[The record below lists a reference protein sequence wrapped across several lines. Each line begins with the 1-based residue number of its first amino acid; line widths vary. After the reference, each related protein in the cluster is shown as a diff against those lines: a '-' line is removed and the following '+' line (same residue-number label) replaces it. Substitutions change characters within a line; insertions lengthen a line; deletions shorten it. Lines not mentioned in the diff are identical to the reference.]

1 MPFALQTHL
10 GRKLQK
16 KNQEYKVKGG
26 KDRMAPEAWALKNS
40 RWELV
45 FGACTGQGCLLQG
58 TLRTIQVQL
67 PKGMETAR
75 AGLQESLSKMELGE
89 RSFSAERRG
98 LMWGAIKLPLVFTG
112 LHSWWWG
119 KLKAEA
125 LSKENSSRSSR
136 AGPWGSWTDSWLIP
150 CPWCRSPL
158 ASASGTIPSQSMAMT
173 GPLLAAGL
181 CLFMSIF
188 EDSLGCSTKGL
199 LPLIRELQG
208 VGLTPKI

>member
-1 MPFALQTHL
+1 MGFEKTPGGSWCL
-10 GRKLQK
+10 GHVLARDASCKEHAGLSKFSYRK
-16 KNQEYKVKGG
+16 
-26 KDRMAPEAWALKNS
+26 AWRQL
-40 RWELV
+40 
-45 FGACTGQGCLLQG
+45 GQGCRRASARWSWENRVSVQKGEVWCGGLLNC
-58 TLRTIQVQL
+58 LWS
-67 PKGMETAR
+67 
-75 AGLQESLSKMELGE
+75 SLVCIHDGE
-89 RSFSAERRG
+89 EN
-98 LMWGAIKLPLVFTG
+98 
-112 LHSWWWG
+112 
-119 KLKAEA
+119 
-125 LSKENSSRSSR
+125 SKENSSRSSR